1 MSLRHNPLGSS
12 GLNVSLLGFGTV
24 KFGRNTG
31 VKYPN
36 AFELPDPHTMR
47 ELLAIA
53 KDGGINL
60 LDTAP
65 AYGDSEIKLGELLKG
80 QRQNWILCTKAGESF
95 DPQTAQS
102 QFDFRRE
109 ALIQSVERSLKR
121 LNTDVLDLVLIHSNG
136 DDEKIIREDGALDTL
151 NDLKRK
157 GWIRATGMST
167 KTVAGGI
174 LALTQSDCVMIAFNP
189 DYPDEQPVI
198 DFAREH
204 HKGILVKKLLNSG
217 HAALQ
222 ANGLQRA
229 IDIAKTTAGISS
241 VIMGTTNAEH
251 LRQNIALFSDAD

>member
-1 MSLRHNPLGSS
+1 MSLRLNPLGST

-31 VKYPN
+31 VKYPH
-36 AFELPDPHTMR
+36 AFELPDMKTMR

-53 KDGGINL
+53 QDGGINL

-65 AYGDSEIKLGELLKG
+65 AYGDSETKLGELLKG
-80 QRQNWILCTKAGESF
+80 QRHDWILCTKAGESF
-95 DPQTAQS
+95 DPKTAQS
-102 QFDFRRE
+102 HYDFRPE
-109 ALIQSVERSLKR
+109 TLIHSVEQSLKR

-136 DDEKIIREDGALDTL
+136 DDEKIIREDGALETL
-151 NDLKRK
+151 NELKRK

-204 HKGILVKKLLNSG
+204 RKGILVKKLLNSG
-217 HAALQ
+217 HAALTQ
-222 ANGLQRA
+222 NGLNRA
-229 IDIAKTTAGISS
+229 IDVAKNTNGISS
-241 VIMGTTNAEH
+241 VIMGTTNTEH